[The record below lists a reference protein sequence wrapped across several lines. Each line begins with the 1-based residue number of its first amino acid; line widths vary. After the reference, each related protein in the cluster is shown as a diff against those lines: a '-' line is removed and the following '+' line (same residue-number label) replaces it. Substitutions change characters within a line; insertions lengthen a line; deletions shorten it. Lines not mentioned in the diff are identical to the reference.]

1 MGAGDPIQKS
11 DTVPWPGHISILDC
25 SLLGSGPI
33 SEVDDVLSET
43 EE

>member
-1 MGAGDPIQKS
+1 MGAGDPIQKN

-25 SLLGSGPI
+25 SLLGSAPV
-33 SEVDDVLSET
+33 SEVDDALSES

>member
-1 MGAGDPIQKS
+1 MGAGDPIQKN

-25 SLLGSGPI
+25 SLLGCAPV
-33 SEVDDVLSET
+33 SEVADALSEA